1 MTRNSINMI
10 TKTTGITGI
19 ILGSVFLLLFGCSAP
34 TDPNKP
40 QVIIETVYGAI
51 RAELYP
57 KQAPQ
62 TVAAFL
68 RHVDAGRYNQGAFYR
83 VLLQE
88 GATPALNT
96 GLIQGGIWNA
106 STPLDTLPMIP
117 HETTQQSGLSHT
129 SGTLSM
135 ARREP
140 GTASSEFFICIG
152 DQTKFDFGKG
162 GDGQGFAAFGK
173 VLEGMDI
180 ARKIQQL
187 PANGEQLVKVVEI
200 RRIRRM

>member
-1 MTRNSINMI
+1 MI
-10 TKTTGITGI
+10 KNYRLAT
-19 ILGSVFLLLFGCSAP
+19 LLLLTWIIAFGCAAP
-34 TDPNKP
+34 IDPNKP
-40 QVIIETVYGAI
+40 QVIIETNYGDI

-57 KQAPQ
+57 TQAPK

-68 RHVDAGRYNQGAFYR
+68 SYVEAGYYTNGAIYR

-96 GLIQGGIWNA
+96 GLIQGGTWNKQDIT
-106 STPLDTLPMIP
+106 SNVPGIP
-117 HETTQQSGLSHT
+117 HETTQQTGLTHT
-129 SGTLSM
+129 SGTLSL

-140 GTASSEFFICIG
+140 GTASTEFFICIG

-162 GDGQGFAAFGK
+162 GDGQGFAAFGR

-180 ARKIQQL
+180 VRKIQQL